1 MAYPIVDSSEK
12 KMNSALDHLKEDLAS
27 VRTGMA
33 NAGMLNGVNVDYYGS
48 PTPLNQIAGIKVE
61 EGRTLVIKPYDPS
74 SLKDIEKAINMAD
87 IGIAPQN
94 DGSVIRLAVPQMT
107 EETRKE
113 MVKKV
118 GKMAEDA
125 KVAIR
130 NIRRDAN
137 TAIKND
143 KTMDEDIQKDAQE
156 EVQKLTDK
164 FVKAIEE
171 TADKKS
177 KEVLGK

>member
-1 MAYPIVDSSEK
+1 M
-12 KMNSALDHLKEDLAS
+12 
-27 VRTGMA
+27 
-33 NAGMLNGVNVDYYGS
+33 
-48 PTPLNQIAGIKVE
+48 
-61 EGRTLVIKPYDPS
+61 
-74 SLKDIEKAINMAD
+74 
-87 IGIAPQN
+87 
-94 DGSVIRLAVPQMT
+94 IRLAVPQMT

-118 GKMAEDA
+118 NKMAEEA

-137 TAIKND
+137 TAVKND

-156 EVQKLTDK
+156 EIQKLTDK
-164 FVKAIEE
+164 FTKLVEE
-171 TADKKS
+171 IAGKKS

>member
-12 KMNSALDHLKEDLAS
+12 KMNGAIEHLKEDLAT

-74 SLKDIEKAINMAD
+74 SLREIEKAINKAD
-87 IGIAPQN
+87 LGIAPQN

-107 EETRKE
+107 EETRKN

-118 GKMAEDA
+118 SKMAEET
-125 KVAIR
+125 KVIVR

-143 KTMDEDIQKDAQE
+143 KTMDEDIQKDAQDE
-156 EVQKLTDK
+156 IQKLTDK
-164 FVKAIEE
+164 FTKMIDEIS
-171 TADKKS
+171 DKKS

>member
-12 KMNSALDHLKEDLAS
+12 KMEGAVEHLKEDLQTI
-27 VRTGMA
+27 RTGMA
-33 NAGMLNGVNVDYYGS
+33 NAGMLNSVKVDYYGS
-48 PTPLNQIAGIKVE
+48 PTPLNQIASIKVE
-61 EGRTLVIKPYDPS
+61 EGRVLVVKPFDPS
-74 SLKDIEKAINMAD
+74 SLKDIEKGINTANL
-87 IGIAPQN
+87 GIAPQN

-107 EETRKE
+107 EETRKD

-118 GKMAEDA
+118 SKMAEEA
-125 KVAIR
+125 KVAVR

-137 TAIKND
+137 DAIKAD
-143 KTMDEDIQKDAQE
+143 KTMDEDIQKDAKN

-164 FVKAIEE
+164 YTKKIDEVA
-171 TADKKS
+171 AKKS

>member
-1 MAYPIVDSSEK
+1 
-12 KMNSALDHLKEDLAS
+12 MNGAIEHLREDLLTI
-27 VRTGMA
+27 RTGMA
-33 NAGMLNGVNVDYYGS
+33 NAGMLNNVNVDYYGS

-74 SLKDIEKAINMAD
+74 SLKDIEKAINAANL
-87 IGIAPQN
+87 GIAPQN

-118 GKMAEDA
+118 NKMAEEA

-130 NIRRDAN
+130 NVRRDAN
-137 TAIKND
+137 TAVKND

-156 EVQKLTDK
+156 EIQKLTDK
-164 FVKAIEE
+164 FTKLAEE
-171 TADKKS
+171 IAGKKS

>member
-1 MAYPIVDSSEK
+1 MAYPVVDTSEN
-12 KMNSALDHLKEDLAS
+12 KMKSALDHFKEDLTS

-33 NAGMLNGVNVDYYGS
+33 NAAMLNNVNVDYYGS

-61 EGRTLVIKPYDPS
+61 EGRTLVVKPYDPS
-74 SLKDIEKAINMAD
+74 SLRDIEKAINLAD
-87 IGIAPQN
+87 LGIAPQN
-94 DGSVIRLAVPQMT
+94 DGSVIRLSVPQMT
-107 EETRKE
+107 EETRKQ

-118 GKMAEDA
+118 SKMAEEV
-125 KVAIR
+125 KVKVR
-130 NIRRDAN
+130 NVRRDAN
-137 TAIKND
+137 SAIKND

-156 EVQKLTDK
+156 EIQKLTDK
-164 FVKAIEE
+164 YIKLIDE

>member
-1 MAYPIVDSSEK
+1 MAYPIVDSSEE
-12 KMNSALDHLKEDLAS
+12 KMNGALEHFKEELLS
-27 VRTGMA
+27 IRTGMA
-33 NAGMLNGVNVDYYGS
+33 NAGMLNNVKVDYYGS

-61 EGRTLVIKPYDPS
+61 EGRTLVIKPYDPT
-74 SLKDIEKAINMAD
+74 SLKDIEKGINTANL
-87 IGIAPQN
+87 GIAPQN

-118 GKMAEDA
+118 SKMAEEA
-125 KVAIR
+125 KVAVR

-143 KTMDEDIQKDAQE
+143 KTMDEDIQKDAQNE
-156 EVQKLTDK
+156 IQKLTDK
-164 FVKAIEE
+164 YGKLIDEV
-171 TADKKS
+171 ADKKS

>member
-1 MAYPIVDSSEK
+1 MTYPIVDSSEK
-12 KMNSALDHLKEDLAS
+12 KMNGAIDHLREDLLTI
-27 VRTGMA
+27 RTGMA
-33 NAGMLNGVNVDYYGS
+33 NAGMLNNVSVDYYGS

-61 EGRTLVIKPYDPS
+61 EGRILVVKPYDPS
-74 SLKDIEKAINMAD
+74 SLKDIEKAINTANL
-87 IGIAPQN
+87 GIAPQN
-94 DGSVIRLAVPQMT
+94 DGSVIRLTVPQMT
-107 EETRKE
+107 EETRKD

-118 GKMAEDA
+118 NKLAEEA

-137 TAIKND
+137 ATVKND

-156 EVQKLTDK
+156 EIQKLTDK
-164 FVKAIEE
+164 YTKL
-171 TADKKS
+171 ADEVAAKKS

>member
-12 KMNSALDHLKEDLAS
+12 KMNRAIEHLKEDLLTI
-27 VRTGMA
+27 RTGMA
-33 NAGMLNGVNVDYYGS
+33 NAGMLNNVNVDYYGS

-74 SLKDIEKAINMAD
+74 SLKDIEKAINAANL
-87 IGIAPQN
+87 GIAPQN

-118 GKMAEDA
+118 NKMAEEA

-137 TAIKND
+137 TAVKND

-156 EVQKLTDK
+156 EIQKLTDK
-164 FVKAIEE
+164 FTKLAEE
-171 TADKKS
+171 IAGKKS